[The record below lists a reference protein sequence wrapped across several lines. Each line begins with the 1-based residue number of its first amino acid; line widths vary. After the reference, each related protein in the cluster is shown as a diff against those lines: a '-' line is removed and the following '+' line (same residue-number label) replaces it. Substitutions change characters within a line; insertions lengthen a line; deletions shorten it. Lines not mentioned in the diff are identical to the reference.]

1 VTGKATV
8 RPDPWR
14 WAAVALSAL
23 CGVAACASAGAQAPL
38 ALDRTIPLA
47 GVKGRIDHLAV
58 DVAGQR
64 LFVAELGNGSVE
76 AIDLRSGKSLGR
88 ITGLAEPQGLAYL
101 ADRDELAVA
110 NGGDGTV
117 RFYKAADLAP
127 AGMVRVGD
135 DADNLRIDTRS
146 GRLVVG
152 YGDGALATI
161 DPASRKV
168 VSELKLPG
176 HPEGFRLDG
185 PKAFVNV
192 PDAGAIVAGDIDQGR
207 VTATWKADHRWNF
220 PMALDGNGALVT
232 VYRLPARLAVMA
244 DGAVRGDVSTCGDA
258 DDVFVDGRR
267 QRFYVVCG
275 SGDVEV
281 RSSTPP
287 YASLGRAKTRSGART
302 GLFVPEQDRL
312 FVAARA
318 AGSAEAA
325 ILVFKPID

>member
-1 VTGKATV
+1 MRAMIWSV
-8 RPDPWR
+8 
-14 WAAVALSAL
+14 AVLAAL
-23 CGVAACASAGAQAPL
+23 CGVTGCERAGAKTPPL
-38 ALDRTIPLA
+38 VLDRTIPLA

-88 ITGLAEPQGLAYL
+88 ITGLVEPQGLAYL

-110 NGGDGTV
+110 SGGDGTV
-117 RFYKAADLAP
+117 RFYKAASLAL
-127 AGMVRVGD
+127 AGMVHVGD
-135 DADNLRIDTRS
+135 DADNLRIDMRS

-168 VSELKLPG
+168 VGELKLPG
-176 HPEGFRLDG
+176 HPEGFRLDRA
-185 PKAFVNV
+185 KAFVNV
-192 PDAGAIVAGDIDQGR
+192 PDAGVIVAGDIDQGR
-207 VTATWKADHRWNF
+207 VTATWKAAHRWNF
-220 PMALDGNGALVT
+220 PMALDGGAGTLVT
-232 VYRLPARLAVMA
+232 VYRLPARLAVLASA

-258 DDVFVDGRR
+258 DDVFVDARR
-267 QRFYVVCG
+267 QRFYVICG

-281 RSSTPP
+281 LSSQSPYTP
-287 YASLGRAKTRSGART
+287 LGRMMTRPGART
-302 GLFVPEQDRL
+302 GLFAPEQDRL

-325 ILVFKPID
+325 ILVFKPVD